1 MNNMNYNNLTN
12 NNISKSMEA
21 NNVNNPSSGSSGLGL
36 GNINIFYIVLYSLI
50 LHNKYSIK
58 FFRENN

>member
-50 LHNKYSIK
+50 LQQIFH
-58 FFRENN
+58 